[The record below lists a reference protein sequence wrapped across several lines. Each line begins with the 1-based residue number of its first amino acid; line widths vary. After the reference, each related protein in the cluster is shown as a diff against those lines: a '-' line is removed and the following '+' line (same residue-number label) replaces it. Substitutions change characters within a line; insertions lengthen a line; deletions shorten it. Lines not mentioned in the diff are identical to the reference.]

1 MIAACQRLSKTAVL
15 GRNKIRLIRSLQ
27 ISQVVINLRSKLM
40 SNAFYQG
47 IAWLTKKSFVY
58 AIGGVLLGLIVG
70 FKMAND
76 SYRSKRTEI
85 LNAEIAK
92 AAANPNAGG
101 GAQAGQGAIEQTRA
115 IIEKARQ
122 NKNDFDAQ
130 MEAAKQFMDIQR
142 PEGALEFLQQAVKL
156 KPDDPDALTELAGA
170 NFFQEKFADAIPWAR
185 KALAKKTDSQP
196 AKFYLAYS
204 LILSRQNLKEAEQ
217 LLTQLEATSA
227 SAPPEAKDAL
237 AEMRKRL
244 AEAKQGGAAKS
255 AGKAESTLAHGPEE
269 KSGVKR

>member
-1 MIAACQRLSKTAVL
+1 
-15 GRNKIRLIRSLQ
+15 
-27 ISQVVINLRSKLM
+27 M

-58 AIGGVLLGLIVG
+58 AIGGLLLGLLVG
-70 FKMAND
+70 FKLAND
-76 SYRSKRTEI
+76 SYRSQRAEI
-85 LNAEIAK
+85 LNAEIAQ
-92 AAANPNAGG
+92 AAANPNAG

-122 NKNDFDAQ
+122 NKNDFAAQ
-130 MEAAKQFMDIQR
+130 MDAAKQFMDIQR

-185 KALAKKTDSQP
+185 KALAKKSDSQP

-227 SAPPEAKDAL
+227 SAPQEAKDAL
-237 AEMRKRL
+237 AEMRNRL
-244 AEAKQGGAAKS
+244 NEAKQGGAAKP
-255 AGKAESTLAHGPEE
+255 AGKGQTTLAHGPEE
-269 KSGVKR
+269 NSGVKR